1 MMFEDEVLEDLD
13 NEEEREQ
20 AAAETVNSAE
30 AVMNPEPEAVRE
42 AADMTA
48 APAETVPSEAVPEAA
63 APAEAAPAPQSYYTG
78 TQQTAAF
85 AEGEYTR
92 QDTTM
97 EQYGQAAQSSQPAQP
112 VQPEMQT
119 AQTSRRAEHRGQEYV
134 ERRASQMQIPAEPKR
149 ESAGGGIFRKAV
161 GIALAGVLFG
171 CAAGGT
177 MAGVNA
183 LTARSAAVQEES
195 TGLLAGNGGAA
206 DGTGANTEESYEA
219 LIPTAASSEGK
230 ASIGND
236 VSAIVEEAMP
246 SVVAINSKMVI
257 TQNDFFFGPQKYEAS
272 GSGSGIII
280 GENDNELLL
289 ATNNHVVADSE
300 ELQVTFVDGS
310 KATAQV
316 KGTDAD
322 MDLAVVSVK
331 LSEIPAET
339 RKAIKVANIGD
350 SDTLKL
356 GEGVVA
362 IGNALGE
369 GQSVTVGYVS
379 AVNKEIP
386 IEGSTRKLLQV
397 DAAINPGN
405 SGGALLNMKGELI
418 GINSA
423 KLASTEIEGIGYAI
437 PISEAKDIMNNLMTR
452 ETREQVPEKDQG
464 YIGIQLQNIDS
475 TMAKAYGMPEGIYV
489 FKIVEGGAASKSDL
503 RERDIITK
511 FDGQSVKTGEE
522 LQKML
527 TYYRGGETVTLTVQ
541 SLEDGKYVER
551 QVDVTLGLRED
562 AQNMSQSSTENR

>member
-1 MMFEDEVLEDLD
+1 MMFEDEILEDLD

-20 AAAETVNSAE
+20 QAAAAAQETGGEISETAAVMQDEAEKMQEAAAEAAE
-30 AVMNPEPEAVRE
+30 G
-42 AADMTA
+42 AAE
-48 APAETVPSEAVPEAA
+48 ETPQ
-63 APAEAAPAPQSYYTG
+63 PAPQVYIPRRTEPAQETYGAQPTEAPQQTYS
-78 TQQTAAF
+78 TQQ
-85 AEGEYTR
+85 AEAPQQTYNAQQAEAPQQTYT
-92 QDTTM
+92 
-97 EQYGQAAQSSQPAQP
+97 
-112 VQPEMQT
+112 
-119 AQTSRRAEHRGQEYV
+119 
-134 ERRASQMQIPAEPKR
+134 ERRASQLQIPAEPQKASGR
-149 ESAGGGIFRKAV
+149 NSIFKKAV
-161 GIALAGVLFG
+161 AIALAGVLFG

-183 LTARSAAVQEES
+183 LTNRSASVKEETVSGIAQAESTAEES
-195 TGLLAGNGGAA
+195 H
-206 DGTGANTEESYEA
+206 EA
-219 LIPTAASSEGK
+219 VIPTAAVAEAG
-230 ASIGND
+230 ASTGND
-236 VSAIVEEAMP
+236 VSGIVEEAMP

-272 GSGSGIII
+272 GSGSGIIV
-280 GENDNELLL
+280 GENDAELLL

-300 ELQVTFVDGS
+300 DLQVTFVDGS
-310 KATAQV
+310 TASAQV
-316 KGTDAD
+316 KGTDPD

-331 LSEIPAET
+331 LADIGADT
-339 RKAIKVANIGD
+339 RKAIKVASLGD
-350 SDTLKL
+350 SNALKL

-379 AVNKEIP
+379 ALNKEVP
-386 IEGSTRKLLQV
+386 IEGSTRKLIQV

-405 SGGALLNMKGELI
+405 SGGALLNMRGELI

-452 ETREQVPEKDQG
+452 ETRDQVPENEQG

-489 FKIVEGGAASKSDL
+489 FKIVEGGAASRSDL

-511 FDGQSVKTGEE
+511 FDGQTVKTGEE

-541 SLEDGKYVER
+541 SLEGGKYVER
-551 QVDVTLGLRED
+551 QVEVTLGLREETR
-562 AQNMSQSSTENR
+562 NMSQSSTEQG